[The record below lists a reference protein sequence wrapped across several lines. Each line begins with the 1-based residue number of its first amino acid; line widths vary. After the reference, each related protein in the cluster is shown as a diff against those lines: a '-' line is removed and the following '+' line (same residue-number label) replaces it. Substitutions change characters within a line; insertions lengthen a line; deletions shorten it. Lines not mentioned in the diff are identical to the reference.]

1 MDPHQTDR
9 SAAAAGP
16 SEPGSLPSAL
26 AEWLEANLARWRAR
40 ADLFALDLHRASASL
55 VQVMTLVFLCAFL
68 LWTVWFTTMAAI
80 AWGVVELGGGVEWG
94 LLLIMVINIALLS
107 WAWRRAMHLLR
118 YLTLPDVRAHFTG
131 ERHG

>member
-1 MDPHQTDR
+1 M
-9 SAAAAGP
+9 
-16 SEPGSLPSAL
+16 PSAL
-26 AEWLEANLARWRAR
+26 AELLQASLERLRAR
-40 ADLFALDLHRASASL
+40 ADLFALDLRRASASL

-80 AWGVVELGGGVEWG
+80 AWGVVELGGGIEGG
-94 LLLIMVINIALLS
+94 LLIIMATNIALLV

-118 YLTLPDVRAHFTG
+118 YLTLPDVRAHFPG